1 MSTKK
6 PIPLPEGQ
14 AELLE
19 MIANGFPL
27 KQILE
32 RLTVLIEAQSPG
44 LYCSILLLDPD
55 GIHIH
60 PIAGPNIPTE
70 YMTALEGFAIGPI
83 GGSCGTAMYRKEPVI
98 VTDVRTDPLW
108 APYKSLL
115 EPHGFRSCWSNPIL
129 IDQDRVLGSFAMY
142 YREVRSP
149 GPRELELM
157 AVATHIAGIAINRT
171 YNEEALRRHQL
182 GLEELVRERTAQL
195 MAEKNKAESTSIAL
209 IKANQDLI
217 ASFNTLNAAQE
228 ELVRNK
234 QLAALGSLVAGV
246 AHELNTPIGN
256 CVLASSKLSDET
268 RILSQNFIRQK
279 AIKRGVFLHYLDDV
293 AEANEI
299 LARNLDRAANLVL
312 SFKQIA
318 VDQANSNRRTF
329 NLQQTVAEI
338 LGLIQ
343 VSFQQ
348 RAFIIEEHIPT
359 DLELDSY
366 PGAISQV
373 LECLVEN
380 SQIHGFEGRDRG
392 KITVSANADKAGW
405 INLLVQ
411 DDGIGIPGQHSDKI
425 FDPFFTT
432 KMGSGSLGLGLNIA
446 HNVVIGILGGK
457 VRVES
462 APETGTLVTISLPVV
477 APHLRNPV

>member
-1 MSTKK
+1 M
-6 PIPLPEGQ
+6 
-14 AELLE
+14 
-19 MIANGFPL
+19 
-27 KQILE
+27 
-32 RLTVLIEAQSPG
+32 
-44 LYCSILLLDPD
+44 
-55 GIHIH
+55 
-60 PIAGPNIPTE
+60 
-70 YMTALEGFAIGPI
+70 
-83 GGSCGTAMYRKEPVI
+83 
-98 VTDVRTDPLW
+98 
-108 APYKSLL
+108 
-115 EPHGFRSCWSNPIL
+115 
-129 IDQDRVLGSFAMY
+129 
-142 YREVRSP
+142 
-149 GPRELELM
+149 
-157 AVATHIAGIAINRT
+157 
-171 YNEEALRRHQL
+171 
-182 GLEELVRERTAQL
+182 
-195 MAEKNKAESTSIAL
+195 
-209 IKANQDLI
+209 
-217 ASFNTLNAAQE
+217 
-228 ELVRNK
+228 RNK

-268 RILSQNFIRQK
+268 RILSQNFIKQK